1 MRPLPSANYPPENP
15 PGRFRLQRPYTVYD
29 CSGEQQNVPSVPQV
43 RRTISLNH
51 VATGE
56 AIAMAKA
63 VAGDAVW
70 FFAVVLNDGTQH
82 VYEGT
87 PTQAA
92 NGMGGARVRGC
103 KALNK
108 WVEEVS
114 RVTRNRPVDET
125 EPVEV
130 EPVQVE
136 ASDVNED
143 DDVGSPLLPAPP
155 GDVPANGDVPPNG
168 EMFVS
173 LAERLHS
180 WTFTQGDTG
189 NPTRAVLIAAVARVH
204 DIFDAMGVR
213 AADGPEV
220 PTRGSKQH
228 KEKNKKRPI
237 EEE

>member
-1 MRPLPSANYPPENP
+1 M
-15 PGRFRLQRPYTVYD
+15 YD

-51 VATGE
+51 LATGE

-63 VAGDAVW
+63 VGGDAVW

-108 WVEEVS
+108 WLEQVS
-114 RVTRNRPVDET
+114 RVTRNRPVE
-125 EPVEV
+125 EEV
-130 EPVQVE
+130 ELVVVG
-136 ASDVNED
+136 ASDVHED
-143 DDVGSPLLPAPP
+143 EEFESPLLPAPP
-155 GDVPANGDVPPNG
+155 GDVHLNEDIPPNG
-168 EMFVS
+168 EMFVA
-173 LAERLHS
+173 LADRLQS
-180 WTFTQGDTG
+180 WTYTQGDTG
-189 NPTRAVLIAAVARVH
+189 NPTREVLIGAVARVH
-204 DIFDAMGVR
+204 EIFDAMVVR
-213 AADGPEV
+213 AANAPDV
-220 PTRGSKQH
+220 PTRRWFQH
-228 KEKNKKRPI
+228 TNKKRPL